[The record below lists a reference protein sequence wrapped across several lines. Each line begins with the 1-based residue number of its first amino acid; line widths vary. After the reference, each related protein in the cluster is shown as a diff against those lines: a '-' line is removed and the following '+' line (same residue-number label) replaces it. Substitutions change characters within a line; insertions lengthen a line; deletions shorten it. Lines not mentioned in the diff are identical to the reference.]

1 MLEPAANAGAA
12 VSAARMNAQTAA
24 SRKQTRA
31 TESLIGGLR
40 NGGVYSWWEDV
51 IAGRTEAFDHGKLDQ
66 PACCA
71 TPGEHR
77 DEVDGFGNERTRD
90 SNDRLLHKLF
100 EAPQGA
106 QCGAGM
112 NGADSARM
120 AGAPGLEQI
129 QRLGA
134 AHLTHR
140 YAVGAKPER

>member
-1 MLEPAANAGAA
+1 MPG
-12 VSAARMNAQTAA
+12 Q
-24 SRKQTRA
+24 RKVGSERPHPGT
-31 TESLIGGLR
+31 SWLISR
-40 NGGVYSWWEDV
+40 NGGVYRRCEDV
-51 IAGRTEAFDHGKLDQ
+51 VAARTEAFNHSKLNQ
-66 PACCA
+66 STSRAA
-71 TPGEHR
+71 SGEHR
-77 DEVDGFGNERTRD
+77 DEVDGLGNECARNRD
-90 SNDRLLHKLF
+90 DGFLHKLL

-134 AHLTHR
+134 AHFTHR